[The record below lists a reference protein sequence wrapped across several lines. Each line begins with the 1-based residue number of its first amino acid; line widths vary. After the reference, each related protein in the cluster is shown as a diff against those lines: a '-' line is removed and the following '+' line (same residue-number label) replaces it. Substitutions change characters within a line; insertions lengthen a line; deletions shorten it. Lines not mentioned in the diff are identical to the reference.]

1 MLPLLHSAL
10 LAWAALGQEP
20 KPTVLWHDV
29 RSTDATSIDLVF
41 LPDGFRAS
49 EQEAFETSV
58 RAAIRQLESHPASFL
73 REERTRWNVHVGFVP
88 SSKHC
93 PGRRGDT
100 ARDTAFRTHVAPAE
114 RGGLFVSDDAALERA
129 GRALAPGLDALV
141 VILRTSEVPGFATG
155 NIPCEGGVVRLP
167 EGMEGVLLHELGHAL
182 FGLGDEYTGALALPP
197 SELGVVA
204 FYPNVTCASDGA
216 RFVQLGLE
224 RPALVEGAL
233 GFSGGV
239 QRAAGPCV
247 MDDSGAVRFCPPCA
261 AVIRGGLPDVPPAP
275 PQCRTVAPAAPEL
288 AWRVELAPAPLGP
301 TVLRRFAVLFRL
313 DAPTDDASLR
323 ARFAAAQARVSHK
336 TRYMDSP
343 WLGDGSLDGETVFSL
358 EPQLTR
364 LELGPLAP
372 GTYAFAA
379 AQAGLRATSTAVL
392 ARFEV
397 SPPAPASAPR

>member
-1 MLPLLHSAL
+1 MLPLLHFAL
-10 LAWAALGQEP
+10 LAWTALGQDP
-20 KPTVLWHDV
+20 TPTVLWRDV
-29 RSTDATSIDLVF
+29 RSTGATSIDLVF

-58 RAAIRQLESHPASFL
+58 RTALRQLEDHPASFL

-88 SSKHC
+88 SSKPC
-93 PGRRGDT
+93 PGKRGQA

-114 RGGLFVSDDAALERA
+114 RGGLFDSDDAALERA
-129 GRALAPGLDALV
+129 GLALAPGIDALV

-182 FGLGDEYTGALALPP
+182 FGLGDEYTGQLELPP

-204 FYPNVTCASDGA
+204 FYPNVTRSSDGA
-216 RFVQLGLE
+216 RFVQLGLD
-224 RPALVEGAL
+224 PLALVEGAL

-239 QRAAGPCV
+239 RRAAGPCV
-247 MDDSGAVRFCPPCA
+247 MDDSSAARFCPPCA
-261 AVIRGGLPDVPPAP
+261 AVIRGGLPDAPPAP
-275 PQCRTVAPAAPEL
+275 PECRPVAPAAPEL
-288 AWRVELAPAPLGP
+288 AWRVELAPAPRGP
-301 TVLRRFAVLFRL
+301 LVLRRFAVLFRL
-313 DAPTDDASLR
+313 EGPTDDATLR

-336 TRYMDSP
+336 TCYMESA

-358 EPQLTR
+358 EPQVTR

-379 AQAGLRATSTAVL
+379 AQAGLRAMSPAVI
-392 ARFEV
+392 AHFEV
-397 SPPAPASAPR
+397 SPAPRASAPR